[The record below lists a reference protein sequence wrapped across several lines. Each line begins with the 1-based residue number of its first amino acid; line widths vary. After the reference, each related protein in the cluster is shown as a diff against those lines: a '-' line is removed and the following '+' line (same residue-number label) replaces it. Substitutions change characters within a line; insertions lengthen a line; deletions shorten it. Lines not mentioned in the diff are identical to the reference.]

1 MNAGS
6 IQRIKFTGPLALAI
20 GAMPFSI
27 ILCHFALIVFAIM
40 WIADGHWK
48 VKWEAIVKNPIILIL
63 SLFFL
68 LHLFGIIYSMDKQT
82 AWFNIEKKIS
92 LFALPIML
100 ASITLEKEDVRKLF
114 QVFLI
119 TCVVAT
125 LVCLGVAFRKA
136 YLVSPTFNFDSYS
149 NFSFYSF
156 NPQASNIWLF
166 ISYIELASGI
176 GMHPAYLS
184 LYLSFCVLLILHFY
198 SPSFAGFTRSKKI
211 ILIGLLGYLGIF
223 ILFLCSRIMILAFLV
238 ISLYSLNQ
246 FLKAAP
252 PLIRLISS
260 LIFILLFSSI
270 VYLNPVSRFR
280 SYQEITST
288 WPYLKPGLQTQSTTI
303 RASLWSV
310 SVKSLSKINWLVGAG
325 TGDVEHLIS
334 ETGESINVSN
344 ILRTNDPH
352 NQYLHT
358 LLGLGALG
366 LSTLLICFAW
376 PVLTS
381 YQTGNYLYLGFIFLF
396 SLLCLTETAMEL
408 QKGIVFYSLFNS
420 LILFHHKPVQFISFN
435 LAKV

>member
-1 MNAGS
+1 MNARS

-20 GAMPFSI
+20 GALPFSI
-27 ILCHFALIVFAIM
+27 ALCHFALIVFGII
-40 WIADGHWK
+40 WLADGHWK
-48 VKWEAIVKNPIILIL
+48 VKWEAIVKNPIVLIF

-68 LHLFGIIYSMDKQT
+68 LHLFGIIYSMDKQI

-92 LFALPIML
+92 LFAVPIML
-100 ASITLEKEDVRKLF
+100 ASITLKKEDVKKLF
-114 QVFLI
+114 RVFLI
-119 TCVVAT
+119 TCLVAT

-136 YLVSPTFNFDSYS
+136 YLVSPTFNFDSYG

-156 NPQASNIWLF
+156 NPQASNIWMF

-198 SPSFAGFTRSKKI
+198 LPSFAEFTRLKKV
-211 ILIGLLGYLGIF
+211 LLMALLLYLGIF
-223 ILFLCSRIMILAFLV
+223 ILFLSSRIMIFAFLV
-238 ISLYSLNQ
+238 ISLYGLNQ
-246 FLKAAP
+246 FLKATP
-252 PLIRLISS
+252 PLIRLMSS
-260 LIFILLFSSI
+260 LIFIFLFSSA

-280 SYQEITST
+280 SYQEVIST
-288 WPYLKPGLQTQSTTI
+288 WPYIKPGLQTQSTTI

-310 SVKSLSKINWLVGAG
+310 SVKSISKTNWLFGVG
-325 TGDVEHLIS
+325 TGDVQHLIS
-334 ETGESINVSN
+334 ETSESNNVSN

-376 PVLTS
+376 PALIS
-381 YQTGNYLYLGFIFLF
+381 YKTGNYLYLGFIFLF
-396 SLLCLTETAMEL
+396 SILCLTETAMEL
-408 QKGIVFYSLFNS
+408 QKGIIFYSLFNS
-420 LILFHHKPVQFISFN
+420 LILFHYKPAQAISFKLVN
-435 LAKV
+435 V